1 MKLKYI
7 TFGFENC
14 DQITIEGKYVGDF
27 VVQDIKTEIKRI
39 ACNAIDRID
48 SVDTFAVEIHKDA
61 NKERYQFNQTD
72 YEDWK
77 QMTFDRLNQYHDI
90 TSIEFELYD
99 DYATETDNETPCT
112 ARYFYWVV
120 WSGESDE
127 TNDAQSNYV
136 SKDGNLYIVISKN
149 KTISDFYDKN
159 EIDDSSAMDF
169 HFDMC
174 DVGDIYGD
182 PNRYIDTMIN

>member
-7 TFGFENC
+7 TFGLENC

-99 DYATETDNETPCT
+99 DNTNKNILTFGPVSVHPKYQKRGYAEKLI
-112 ARYFYWVV
+112 
-120 WSGESDE
+120 
-127 TNDAQSNYV
+127 NY
-136 SKDGNLYIVISKN
+136 
-149 KTISDFYDKN
+149 TMDKAKSLGYN
-159 EIDDSSAMDF
+159 EIIIS
-169 HFDMC
+169 
-174 DVGDIYGD
+174 
-182 PNRYIDTMIN
+182 

>member
-7 TFGFENC
+7 TFGLENC

-27 VVQDIKTEIKRI
+27 VVQDIKTEIKRT

-48 SVDTFAVEIHKDA
+48 SVDTFAVEIHKDV

-99 DYATETDNETPCT
+99 DYATETDNETHCT
-112 ARYFYWVV
+112 EHYFYWVV

-136 SKDGNLYIVISKN
+136 SKDGNLYIVISKD
-149 KTISDFYDKN
+149 KTVEDFYDKN

-182 PNRYIDTMIN
+182 PNRYDD